1 MNKQEI
7 LQKCTVDGMVV
18 RLPEGQ
24 LERKLYNEVAQALQL
39 IGGKWVGRKV
49 MGFVFQEDPTELLAQ
64 IAGGEKRNLKK
75 EFQFFATPD
84 GLAERV
90 AKLACIGEKDTI
102 CEPSAGSGAMVNA
115 ILKLYGSDKK
125 VSGYE
130 LMPLNQGRLS
140 KIPQFELLG
149 SDFLTCTQTF
159 DRIVANPPFAKNQ
172 DIDHIYKM
180 YDCLNPGGRMSV
192 ICSKHYQFGPERKA
206 QEFKKWIH
214 GMDVYT
220 EDVPA
225 GTFKESGTT
234 IETVILVIDKQ
245 HN

>member
-1 MNKQEI
+1 MDKQQI

-24 LERKLYNEVAQALQL
+24 LERKLYQEVAQALQL
-39 IGGKWVGRKV
+39 IGGKWVGRKI

-64 IAGGEKRNLKK
+64 IANGEKRNLKK

-84 GLAERV
+84 GLAEKV
-90 AKLACIGEKDTI
+90 ARLACIGDNDTI
-102 CEPSAGSGAMVNA
+102 CEPSAGSGSMVNA

-125 VSGYE
+125 VCGYE
-130 LMPLNQGRLS
+130 LMPINQTKLA
-140 KIPQFELLG
+140 KIPGFKLLG
-149 SDFLTCTQTF
+149 ADFMECDRTF

-180 YDCLNPGGRMSV
+180 YDCLNPGGRIVV
-192 ICSKHYQFGPERKA
+192 ICSKHYQFAPEKKA
-206 QEFKKWIH
+206 REFKEWIQSI
-214 GMDVYT
+214 DVYT
-220 EDVPA
+220 EEVPA

-234 IETVILVIDKQ
+234 IETMILVIDKAK
-245 HN
+245 